1 MSKRNEV
8 ICDVCGT
15 TVATIEGAIFKK
27 ELTAKPY
34 ITVPFHFVRT
44 VLDEWDLPEK
54 EYCKSQKH
62 ICLNCYNHIAR
73 ELKIVGVANEQIR

>member
-8 ICDVCGT
+8 ICDICGT

-27 ELTAKPY
+27 ALTSKPY

-44 VLDEWDLPEK
+44 VVDEWDLPEK

-73 ELKIVGVANEQIR
+73 ELKILGGKKDE

>member
-8 ICDVCGT
+8 ICDICGT

-27 ELTAKPY
+27 ALTSIPY

-44 VLDEWDLPEK
+44 VVDEWDLPEK

-73 ELKIVGVANEQIR
+73 ELKIVGGGKDE